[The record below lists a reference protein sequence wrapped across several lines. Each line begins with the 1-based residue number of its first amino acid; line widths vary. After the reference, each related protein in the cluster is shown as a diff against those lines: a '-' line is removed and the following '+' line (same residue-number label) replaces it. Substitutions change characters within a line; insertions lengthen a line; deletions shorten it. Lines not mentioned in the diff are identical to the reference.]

1 MKNAVAKW
9 VAIVIAVILM
19 LAVAAGAFFTLER
32 FVVVEGHLYKRNES
46 ALDLREREVT
56 CSAYDKLKKKLPGCT
71 ILWNVPFQG
80 EKYPSFTSE
89 LTVEA
94 LTDEDVEVL
103 DYFPQLEVLQAQ
115 DCQDYPQLME
125 VVRRKPNCQVNY
137 HVQIDGR
144 TYDQSAATVKVTK
157 LTQEDVD
164 AMAYLPKL
172 HTVNAQKCYD
182 YVLLQQLQT
191 DHPDWNVNFS
201 MRIGG
206 QVVDLA
212 AAALTVTNATAQ
224 ELSGVIP
231 AMKNL
236 KTVDITNPHA
246 TGEELRQLREDYPNV
261 TIRWS
266 IQVGDR
272 IVPETAE
279 EVDLTGLKLTSTEEA
294 ARYASCFPNI
304 TKLNLTD
311 CGLDN
316 ETLAAFREEKR
327 AEYKVVWTVYLGSIC
342 KARTDDTKF
351 MPLTQGD
358 GYFRDWNAVD
368 LKYCEDM
375 IAIDIGHS
383 RVRNIDFVAYMPHLK
398 YLILADTDV
407 RDLTPISNCKELIW
421 LELSW
426 CAIESYEPLLGC
438 TALEDVNL
446 SRTFAD
452 PEPVKKMTWLKNL
465 WCMERGN
472 GVVYEWTQ
480 ALPNTHVVGIGTDAI
495 GYGWRKLPNYYKM
508 RDALDMYYM
517 D

>member
-1 MKNAVAKW
+1 M
-9 VAIVIAVILM
+9 
-19 LAVAAGAFFTLER
+19 
-32 FVVVEGHLYKRNES
+32 
-46 ALDLREREVT
+46 
-56 CSAYDKLKKKLPGCT
+56 
-71 ILWNVPFQG
+71 
-80 EKYPSFTSE
+80 
-89 LTVEA
+89 
-94 LTDEDVEVL
+94 
-103 DYFPQLEVLQAQ
+103 
-115 DCQDYPQLME
+115 
-125 VVRRKPNCQVNY
+125 
-137 HVQIDGR
+137 
-144 TYDQSAATVKVTK
+144 
-157 LTQEDVD
+157 
-164 AMAYLPKL
+164 
-172 HTVNAQKCYD
+172 
-182 YVLLQQLQT
+182 
-191 DHPDWNVNFS
+191 
-201 MRIGG
+201 
-206 QVVDLA
+206 
-212 AAALTVTNATAQ
+212 
-224 ELSGVIP
+224 
-231 AMKNL
+231 
-236 KTVDITNPHA
+236 
-246 TGEELRQLREDYPNV
+246 